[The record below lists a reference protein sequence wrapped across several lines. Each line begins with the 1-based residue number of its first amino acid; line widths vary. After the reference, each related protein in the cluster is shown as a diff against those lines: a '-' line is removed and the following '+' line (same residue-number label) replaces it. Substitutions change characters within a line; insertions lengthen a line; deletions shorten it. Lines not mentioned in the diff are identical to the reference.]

1 MLCLTLGTLWPTLFA
16 LIKGS
21 HDFGVNQIPH
31 DLLWTM
37 HILQYDTHLLLTS
50 SVSAYGIWEVI
61 ATEAKI
67 TVDSRGSK
75 SVVGMINLI

>member
-1 MLCLTLGTLWPTLFA
+1 
-16 LIKGS
+16 
-21 HDFGVNQIPH
+21 
-31 DLLWTM
+31 M